1 MLRVK
6 NFFKKINKR
15 KKLLEN
21 TRVYGLRD
29 LACGS
34 MDHGSIMFWDLY
46 CYLLIKEREKIT

>member
-6 NFFKKINKR
+6 NFFLKKNKR

-34 MDHGSIMFWDLY
+34 MDHGCIMFWDLY